1 MRPISNRPFLKRTR
15 PTGRRPANRRVRAGA
30 CAVGKVSPH
39 VSWTSRITEKLA
51 RRTPW
56 LGINPEAMILACVA
70 RPWILLRQTVLRQ
83 IQAGTPTSPAS
94 PKEHK
99 GPRSNESNHWLK
111 AQSPLAI
118 LRHLAG
124 EPIPSS
130 TARLMLESARNC
142 VPQPAIFS
150 TRLRRNSAV
159 EFAEKPAGL
168 QRTRPLHGDAIPSRA
183 LLLSLANRILVRRR
197 PVRQEEVTEEVR
209 VNDVSTRVMRKHRRV
224 EERPFMR
231 VRDLTGRLAPAPAAE
246 NPVVIERP
254 RPRLAAK
261 HKPSSELEPRNGV
274 SQADRAV
281 NMAQV
286 TDEVL
291 RQLDRRLVAA
301 RERRGRI

>member
-183 LLLSLANRILVRRR
+183 LLLSLANH
-197 PVRQEEVTEEVR
+197 PCATAA
-209 VNDVSTRVMRKHRRV
+209 STARGSYGGSESERRV
-224 EERPFMR
+224 HSS
-231 VRDLTGRLAPAPAAE
+231 D
-246 NPVVIERP
+246 
-254 RPRLAAK
+254 AK
-261 HKPSSELEPRNGV
+261 APSSGGTSFHAGSRSHREARPGSGGREPRC
-274 SQADRAV
+274 DRKAATAPGGK
-281 NMAQV
+281 AQ
-286 TDEVL
+286 T
-291 RQLDRRLVAA
+291 QF
-301 RERRGRI
+301 GT